1 MGADGR
7 ELIIS
12 TTRPELIPACV
23 ALYANPHDERYAALI
38 GTKVRVPLFDYEVEV
53 KTHPDVEPTFG
64 TGLMMVCTWGDMDDV
79 IKWKEHELETR
90 HIFDQRGRLNALA
103 GQFAGLSVGE
113 ARKEILKALDAKGLM
128 KGTKS
133 LPHTVGVHERCNTP
147 IEFNH
152 SPQWFIRLL
161 DHNIRRRCWSE
172 ERN

>member
-1 MGADGR
+1 LGADGR

-113 ARKEILKALDAKGLM
+113 ARKEILKALDAKRLM